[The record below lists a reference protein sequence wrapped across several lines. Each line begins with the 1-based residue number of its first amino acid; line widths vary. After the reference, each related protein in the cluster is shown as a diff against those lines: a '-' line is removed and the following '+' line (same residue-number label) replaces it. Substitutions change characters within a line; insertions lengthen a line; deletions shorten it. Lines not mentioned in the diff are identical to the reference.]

1 MNVLCYFDGIMEVD
15 EYINVDR
22 MFLDEKLFENVL
34 VYIILHTKITDAKP
48 LPIRFNKGDGIIK
61 TYNGIRYL

>member
-1 MNVLCYFDGIMEVD
+1 MEVD

-34 VYIILHTKITDAKP
+34 VYIILH
-48 LPIRFNKGDGIIK
+48 K
-61 TYNGIRYL
+61 TIAN